1 MVGKKIIAC
10 MDILGDKVV
19 KGINFVNLKTLGDPI
34 EMALEYQNQQVDEL
48 VFLDIS
54 ATVEQREPFLQLVK
68 KIKQKVST
76 PFCIGGGIKTLEQ
89 AKAIIDSGA
98 SKIAINSSAIANPAL
113 ISELAESL
121 GSSKVVVAIDV
132 KKIDGQWWVFTH
144 GGNKQSNYKAV
155 EWAQEVERLGAG
167 EILLTS
173 MNNDGKCSGFALDIT
188 KEIAD
193 CVSIGVT
200 ASGGAGKVGDFVE
213 VFEKTKATGAL
224 GASVFHYNQ
233 VSVDQIKQ
241 AIEQPNS

>member
-1 MVGKKIIAC
+1 MVANRIIAC

-34 EMALEYQNQQVDEL
+34 AMALEYQNQQVDEL

-68 KIKQKVST
+68 KIKDKIST

-89 AKAIIDSGA
+89 AKAIIQSGA
-98 SKIAINSSAIANPAL
+98 SKIAINSSAIENPNL
-113 ISELAESL
+113 IKELVQCL

-132 KKIDGQWWVFTH
+132 KNIDGQWWVFTH
-144 GGNKQSNYKAV
+144 GGNVQSKYKAV

-173 MNNDGKCSGFALDIT
+173 MNNDGQCQGFALDIT
-188 KEIAD
+188 KEIAHS
-193 CVSIGVT
+193 VSIGVI
-200 ASGGAGKVGDFVE
+200 ASGGAGKVSDFVE

-224 GASVFHYNQ
+224 GASVFHYNE
-233 VSVDQIKQ
+233 VSVDQIKR
-241 AIEQPNS
+241 AIKQTNK